1 MCGNL
6 SIART
11 VEQRCRQRSN
21 GEMDKI
27 IFDKNTNC
35 NTCKYGYFEDFDIT
49 GWHNMCG
56 KWNCYL
62 CQSNYGYCY
71 DYEKG
76 TPPEDK
82 QHM

>member
-1 MCGNL
+1 ME
-6 SIART
+6 R
-11 VEQRCRQRSN
+11 
-21 GEMDKI
+21 I
-27 IFDKNTNC
+27 IFDENTNC
-35 NTCKYGYFEDFDIT
+35 NTCKYGYFEDFDTT

-76 TPPEDK
+76 TPPKDK
-82 QHM
+82 QPM